1 MLYQLSYSREQTAVL
16 VFATSHGGEGNRTP
30 DLLNAIQALSQLS
43 YTPGTVLTGS
53 VAARQE
59 PRRIS
64 KGSIDVK
71 KISLAK
77 TATASILQR
86 FYNLNFSLTEKRI
99 RFRVF
104 GLSNTIIRSHCWPVT
119 RTAFAQAFTVVPRG
133 MH

>member
-43 YTPGTVLTGS
+43 YTPGMIPDGVGLT
-53 VAARQE
+53 RQE

-71 KISLAK
+71 KFAMAISP
-77 TATASILQR
+77 TASILQR
-86 FYNLNFSLTEKRI
+86 FVSQIFQPGISVTKEH
-99 RFRVF
+99 FRLRVLR
-104 GLSNTIIRSHCWPVT
+104 LSNQTHSLALLAG
-119 RTAFAQAFTVVPRG
+119 RTAAFA
-133 MH
+133 